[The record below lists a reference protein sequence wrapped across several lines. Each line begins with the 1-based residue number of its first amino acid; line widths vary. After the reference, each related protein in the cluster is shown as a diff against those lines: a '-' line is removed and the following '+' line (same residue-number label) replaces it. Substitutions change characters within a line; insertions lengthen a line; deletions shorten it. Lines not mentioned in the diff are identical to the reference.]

1 MLIVMTAAAKR
12 EEIEEVVRRLGEL
25 GCQAHVIPDP
35 SRSAISVTAIPGTV
49 DPASLGELPGVLEV
63 IPVAHPFKLVTR
75 DVQSKDSVVDVR
87 GVRFGG
93 GSFVVI
99 AGPCA
104 VESAE
109 QAWLSGRAARSAG
122 AQVLRGGAFK
132 PRTSPYSFQGLGE
145 QGLKILHEV
154 GRELAMPVVSE
165 AMDERSLELVLE
177 HCDIIQIGSR
187 NMANYSLLRTCGRLR
202 RPVLLKRGMA
212 ATVEEFLLAAEY
224 LMAEGNSQIILCER
238 GVRNFGD
245 HSRNA
250 LDLAAILEVHR
261 LSHLP
266 IIADPSHAT
275 GRRYQ
280 VAPMARAA
288 AAAGADG
295 VMVEVHHDP
304 SHALSDGPQAIQPGD
319 LTDLVRELETILTVT
334 GKQLAPALP
343 LPAGR

>member
-1 MLIVMTAAAKR
+1 MLIVMNAAATG
-12 EEIEEVVRRLGEL
+12 EQIEGVVRRLREL
-25 GCQAHVIPDP
+25 GCQAHVIADP
-35 SRSAISVTAIPGTV
+35 SRSAVSVTCIPGTV
-49 DPASLGELPGVLEV
+49 DPGSLAELPGVLEV
-63 IPVAHPFKLVTR
+63 IPVHHPFKLVTR
-75 DVQSKDSVVDVR
+75 DVKPADTVVDVA
-87 GVRFGG
+87 GVRFGHD
-93 GSFVVI
+93 SFVVI

-104 VESAE
+104 VESPD
-109 QAWLSGRAARSAG
+109 QAWTIARAARAAG

-132 PRTSPYSFQGLGE
+132 PRSSPYSFQGLGE
-145 QGLKILHEV
+145 AGLKILDEI
-154 GRELAMPVVSE
+154 GEALGMPVVSE
-165 AMDERSLELVLE
+165 ALDERTLELVLE
-177 HCDIIQIGSR
+177 HCDLIQIGSR
-187 NMANYSLLRTCGRLR
+187 NMANYSLLRACGRTR

-224 LMAEGNSQIILCER
+224 LMAEGNGQVILCER

-295 VMVEVHHDP
+295 VMIEVHHDP
-304 SHALSDGPQAIQPGD
+304 AHALSDGPQAIQPE
-319 LTDLVRELETILTVT
+319 DLVSLIRELETVLTVT
-334 GKQLAPALP
+334 GKRLAPALP
-343 LPAGR
+343 LPPAR

>member
-1 MLIVMTAAAKR
+1 MLIVMTTAATR
-12 EEIEEVVRRLGEL
+12 GQIDEVVSRLREL
-25 GCQAHVIPDP
+25 GCQAQIIPDP
-35 SRSAISVTAIPGTV
+35 ARAAISVGSIPGSV

-75 DVQSKDSVVDVR
+75 DVQPADSVVDVS
-87 GVRFGG
+87 GVAFGG

-109 QAWLSGRAARSAG
+109 QAMTIGRAVREAG
-122 AQVLRGGAFK
+122 GHMLRGGAFK

-145 QGLKILHEV
+145 VGIRILCEV
-154 GRELAMPVVSE
+154 GRELGLPVVSE
-165 AMDERSLELVLE
+165 ALDERSLDLVAE
-177 HCDIIQIGSR
+177 QCDMIQVGSR
-187 NMANYSLLRTCGRLR
+187 NMANYTLLRACGRLR
-202 RPVLLKRGMA
+202 KPVLLKRGMA

-224 LMAEGNSQIILCER
+224 MLAEGNSQVVLCER

-250 LDLAAILEVHR
+250 LDLAAVLEVHR

-266 IIADPSHAT
+266 IITDPSHAT

-280 VAPMARAA
+280 VGAMARAA
-288 AAAGADG
+288 AAVGADG
-295 VMVEVHHDP
+295 IIIEVHHDP
-304 SHALSDGPQAIQPGD
+304 AHALSDGPQAILPDELTTLIQQLGPILSVCSHRLAQP
-319 LTDLVRELETILTVT
+319 
-334 GKQLAPALP
+334 KP
-343 LPAGR
+343 LP

>member
-1 MLIVMTAAAKR
+1 MLIVMTTAATR
-12 EEIEEVVRRLGEL
+12 SQVSEVVARLRDL

-35 SRSAISVTAIPGTV
+35 ARIAVSVTSIPGTV

-63 IPVAHPFKLVTR
+63 IPVDHPFKLVTR
-75 DVQSKDSVVDVR
+75 DVHPSDSVIDVS
-87 GVRFGG
+87 GVVFGG
-93 GSFVVI
+93 GTFVVI

-109 QAWLSGRAARSAG
+109 QAMTVGRAVRDAG
-122 AQVLRGGAFK
+122 AHMLRGGAFK

-145 QGLKILHEV
+145 LGIRILCDV
-154 GRELAMPVVSE
+154 GREVGLPVVSE
-165 AMDERSLELVLE
+165 ALDERSLELVAE
-177 HCDIIQIGSR
+177 QCDMIQVGSR
-187 NMANYSLLRTCGRLR
+187 NMANYSLLRACGRLR
-202 RPVLLKRGMA
+202 KPVLLKRGMA
-212 ATVEEFLLAAEY
+212 ANVEEFLLAAEY
-224 LMAEGNSQIILCER
+224 LLAEGNSQVVLCER

-280 VAPMARAA
+280 VGPMSRAA
-288 AAAGADG
+288 AAVGADG
-295 VMVEVHHDP
+295 IIVEVHHDP
-304 SHALSDGPQAIQPGD
+304 SHALSDGPQAILPD
-319 LTDLVRELETILTVT
+319 ELVALIQQIEPVLSVSGRR
-334 GKQLAPALP
+334 LAPP
-343 LPAGR
+343 PPQP

>member
-1 MLIVMTAAAKR
+1 MLIVMTTAATV
-12 EEIEEVVRRLGEL
+12 EQIEGVVRRLHEL

-35 SRSAISVTAIPGTV
+35 SRSAISVTSIPESV

-63 IPVAHPFKLVTR
+63 IPVRHPFKLVTR
-75 DVQSKDSVVDVR
+75 DVQPADSRINVR
-87 GVRFGG
+87 GVEFGG

-104 VESAE
+104 VESPE
-109 QAWLSGRAARSAG
+109 QAWTIARATRAAG

-132 PRTSPYSFQGLGE
+132 PRTSPYSFQGVGE
-145 QGLKILHEV
+145 QGLKILHEI
-154 GRELAMPVVSE
+154 GQALSMPVVSE
-165 AMDERSLELVLE
+165 ALDERSLELALE
-177 HCDIIQIGSR
+177 HCDLIQIGSR
-187 NMANYSLLRTCGRLR
+187 NMANYSLLRKCGRIR

-212 ATVEEFLLAAEY
+212 ATVEEYLLAAEY
-224 LMAEGNSQIILCER
+224 LMAEGNSQIVLCER

-280 VAPMARAA
+280 VGPMARAA

-295 VMVEVHHDP
+295 VMIEVHHDP
-304 SHALSDGPQAIQPGD
+304 AHALSDGPQAIQPE
-319 LTDLVRELETILTVT
+319 DLVALMGELEIILTVT
-334 GKQLAPALP
+334 GKHLAPSLP
-343 LPAGR
+343 LPAPH